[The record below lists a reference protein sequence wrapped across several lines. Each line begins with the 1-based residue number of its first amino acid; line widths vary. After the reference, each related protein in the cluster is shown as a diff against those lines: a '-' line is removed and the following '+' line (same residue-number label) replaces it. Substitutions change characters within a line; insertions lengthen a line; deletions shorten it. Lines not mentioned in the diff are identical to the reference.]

1 MLNTDRLQTIMGL
14 GEAGLV
20 GVMDYFVHLGPQGV
34 DYLAPT
40 FWLGVAIAI
49 SRAVKG
55 YFAAG
60 VKPTAEPVKEPQS

>member
-1 MLNTDRLQTIMGL
+1 MNTDRLQTVMGM

-20 GVMDYFVHLGPQGV
+20 GTMDYFVHLGPNGV
-34 DYLAPT
+34 DYTAPT
-40 FWLGVAIAI
+40 FWLGVLIAI

-60 VKPTAEPVKEPQS
+60 VNEPAKEEAKP